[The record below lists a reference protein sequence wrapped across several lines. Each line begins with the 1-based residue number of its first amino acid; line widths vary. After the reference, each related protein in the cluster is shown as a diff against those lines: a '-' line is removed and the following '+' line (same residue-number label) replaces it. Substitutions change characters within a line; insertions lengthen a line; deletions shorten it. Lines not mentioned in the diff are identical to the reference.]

1 MFGDALALISALFG
15 AICVI
20 YLKVQI
26 KDESRVDMLLFYGFL
41 GLFNLLLLW
50 PIGLIL
56 HLTGAENFGLPRSS
70 QDLYAIIT
78 NVRHLAPLPSK
89 KKGTNWC

>member
-20 YLKVQI
+20 FLKVRI
-26 KDESRVDMLLFYGFL
+26 KEESRVDMLLFYGL
-41 GLFNLLLLW
+41 VGLFNVLLLW

-56 HLTGAENFGLPRSS
+56 HMTGAEDFGLPRTK
-70 QDLYAIIT
+70 QDLFAIVT
-78 NVRHLAPLPSK
+78 NVRHLILPSLRK
-89 KKGTNWC
+89 KRH